1 MERILFHWD
10 TVFQQL
16 QDTKIKYIQIQKKTY
31 FMYILQNGFVL
42 VNFLLVIQI
51 DKMIKNYIMLGLV
64 SVLIVFGISVSI
76 KCKNLEKE
84 ILQLKTEY
92 VDVIDSIKTE
102 KQILEKEVQLLSN
115 ELCTYEHQ
123 LDSLKQIK
131 QQIVVK
137 YKTQYI
143 ISKDLSEGVKTLKE
157 NLKCEKYY

>member
-1 MERILFHWD
+1 
-10 TVFQQL
+10 
-16 QDTKIKYIQIQKKTY
+16 
-31 FMYILQNGFVL
+31 
-42 VNFLLVIQI
+42 
-51 DKMIKNYIMLGLV
+51 MLGLV

-76 KCKNLEKE
+76 KCKNLEKD

-102 KQILEKEVQLLSN
+102 KQILEKEIQLLSN